1 MLPGPPF
8 REMNAS
14 AIYDNVMTS
23 KAVGCAM
30 DENRFLSLMK
40 TARMQSYRG
49 GESDYWH
56 GYQRGLRRGY
66 MGQLFGTDAEHQA
79 WMRLAE
85 DGPDKASR
93 DRGRGY
99 LDGLSACGVAQGS
112 AREADSVRGSQRRS
126 TSPTPW
132 DYTNRR

>member
-1 MLPGPPF
+1 
-8 REMNAS
+8 
-14 AIYDNVMTS
+14 
-23 KAVGCAM
+23 M

-49 GESDYWH
+49 SESDYWH

-66 MGQLFGTDAEHQA
+66 MGQLFGTDSEHQA

-99 LDGLSACGVAQGS
+99 RDGLSACGAAEQQDTS
-112 AREADSVRGSQRRS
+112 TKPSLANRRS
-126 TSPTPW
+126 TPPTPS
-132 DYTNRR
+132 DYTGRR

>member
-1 MLPGPPF
+1 
-8 REMNAS
+8 
-14 AIYDNVMTS
+14 
-23 KAVGCAM
+23 M

-40 TARMQSYRG
+40 TARVQSYRG
-49 GESDYWH
+49 GESAYWH

-66 MGQLFGTDAEHQA
+66 MGQLFGTDSDHQA

-99 LDGLSACGVAQGS
+99 RDGLSACGVAEEPTGS
-112 AREADSVRGSQRRS
+112 KLGQQRRS
-126 TSPTPW
+126 TPPTPW